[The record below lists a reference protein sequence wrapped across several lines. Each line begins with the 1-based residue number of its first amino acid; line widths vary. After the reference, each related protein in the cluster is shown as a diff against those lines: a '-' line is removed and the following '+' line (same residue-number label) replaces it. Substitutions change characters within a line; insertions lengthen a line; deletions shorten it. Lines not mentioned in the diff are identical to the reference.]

1 MKSVKSSYR
10 YIAEAWKKPKQG
22 LGPLW
27 RDRLVEWRKSSVVER
42 VEKPTRLDR
51 ARALGYKAKPGFV
64 VVRIRI
70 GRGGR
75 KRSRPKGG
83 RRSKRQTSKKVV
95 KMNYQWV
102 AEQRAARKFPNM
114 EVLNSYWLAK
124 DGMNY
129 WYEVIFVDPSKPE
142 IKADKDV
149 SWISNKKHKNRV
161 FRGLTSSA
169 RKSRGLRKKG
179 KKAMKVRPSLR
190 AHGRKG
196 K

>member
-10 YIAEAWKKPKQG
+10 YIAEAWKKPKENRE
-22 LGPLW
+22 LW
-27 RDRLVEWRKSSVVER
+27 RERLIKWRRSKVVER

-51 ARALGYKAKPGFV
+51 ARALGYKAKKGFV
-64 VVRIRI
+64 IIRIRI

-83 RRSKRQTSKKVV
+83 RRSKRQTSRKVL
-95 KMNYQWV
+95 KMNYKWV
-102 AEQRAARKFPNM
+102 AEQRAAKKFPNM

-124 DGMNY
+124 DGLYY
-129 WYEVIFVDPSKPE
+129 WYEIIFVDPNRPE
-142 IKADKDV
+142 IKADKNIG
-149 SWISNKKHKNRV
+149 WIADKKHKNRV

-179 KKAMKVRPSLR
+179 KRAIKVRPSLR
-190 AHGRKG
+190 AHGRQG